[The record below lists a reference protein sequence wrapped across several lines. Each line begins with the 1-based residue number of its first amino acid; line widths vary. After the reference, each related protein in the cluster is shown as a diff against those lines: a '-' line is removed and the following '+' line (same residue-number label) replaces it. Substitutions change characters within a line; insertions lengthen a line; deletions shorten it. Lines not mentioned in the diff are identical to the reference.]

1 MGDAGNN
8 VALGYNPAAHATPVA
23 MNVFY
28 FVRHAKAGSRGH
40 WQGDDRLRPLSKKG
54 VKQAEALIDVFKPY
68 KVKAMY
74 SSPYLRCV
82 QTVEPLA
89 RDRDLRIQETP
100 ALAEGR
106 GLRGAVE
113 FMGDSNLDDV
123 VLSSHGDLVWELVE
137 DLVRRRIIKPGEGG
151 YEKGS
156 TWVVDVED
164 GKLVHARF
172 IPAP

>member
-1 MGDAGNN
+1 VEGRRPQVSTEVDDP
-8 VALGYNPAAHATPVA
+8 LST
-23 MNVFY
+23 FY

-54 VKQAEALIDVFKPY
+54 VRQAQDLIDVFKPFN
-68 KVKAMY
+68 VSAIY

-82 QTVEPLA
+82 QTVESLA
-89 RDRDLRIQETP
+89 QDRELEIQETP

-106 GLRGAVE
+106 GLPGAFE
-113 FMGDSNLDDV
+113 FMGDAELDDV
-123 VLSSHGDLVWELVE
+123 VLSTHGDIVWELVE
-137 DLVRRRIIKPGEGG
+137 DLVRRRVIRAGEGG

-156 TWVVDVED
+156 TWVVEVAS
-164 GKLVHARF
+164 GKPVRARF